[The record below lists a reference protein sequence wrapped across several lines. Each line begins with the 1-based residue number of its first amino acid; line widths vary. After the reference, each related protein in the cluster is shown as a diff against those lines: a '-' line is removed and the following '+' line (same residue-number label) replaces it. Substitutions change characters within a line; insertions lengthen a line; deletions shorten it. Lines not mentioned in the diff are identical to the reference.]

1 MQYCP
6 FNPLS
11 QFSKIFGI
19 PGKGLHKYRILDV
32 ASVDY
37 FLTLIGSFILSYL
50 TKVPLVLATIGLFIL
65 SIIVHIL
72 FGVPTSSVEYLRLA
86 CK

>member
-1 MQYCP
+1 MSLC
-6 FNPLS
+6 PLS

-32 ASVDY
+32 AAVDY
-37 FLTLIGSFILSYL
+37 FFTLIGAFLISYL
-50 TKVPLVLATIGLFIL
+50 TNLPLVLMTIILFIL
-65 SIIVHIL
+65 GVILHIL
-72 FGVPTSSVEYLRLA
+72 FGVPTSTVKYFGLD